1 MFRFAEKKDKK
12 SLAELWFKCFG
23 DGEEFVMPFLDAF
36 LKDDNAYIFE
46 NDGKAVS
53 AVYALDCKIGFRD
66 AVYFYAVATDE
77 NFRRRGL
84 AKKEIEFLIKSG
96 IEKGKEIFLLT
107 ASSEKNRK
115 YYESLG
121 FRDFFFCKKH
131 EFKLLDKKSKIS
143 ESFDSKELLELRNEV
158 LSKNGFVSFPQ
169 NHIDFA
175 LKFSDGVFTEKENG
189 KTVSYAIIN
198 GKKITE
204 FCSKNSEESFASAVL
219 EKIGESS
226 ASVYMPLRED
236 GTDGSCKISRGMI
249 YCFDEEL
256 KKALGENV
264 FLSLNLE

>member
-12 SLAELWFKCFG
+12 SLSELWCKCFG
-23 DGEEFVMPFLDAF
+23 DGEDFVMPFFDAF
-36 LKDDNAYIFE
+36 FKDDNVCIFE

-53 AVYALDCKIGFRD
+53 AVYALDCKIGFHD
-66 AVYFYAVATDE
+66 ATYFYAVATDE
-77 NFRRRGL
+77 SFRRRGL
-84 AKKEIEFLIKSG
+84 AKKEIEILIENG
-96 IEKGKEIFLLT
+96 VNKGKEIFLLT
-107 ASSEKNRK
+107 ASSEKNRR

-121 FRDFFFCKKH
+121 FRDFFFCKEQKF
-131 EFKLLDKKSKIS
+131 ELSDGKSQIS

-158 LSKNGFVSFPQ
+158 FSKNGFVSFPQ

-175 LKFSDGVFTEKENG
+175 LKLSDGVFTEKENG

-204 FCSKNSEESFASAVL
+204 LCSKNSEESFASAVL
-219 EKIGESS
+219 EKIGEKS

-236 GTDGSCKISRGMI
+236 ETNGSCKISRGMI

-256 KKALGENV
+256 KKSLGENV